1 MSVDDIKAAVK
12 VCIMDDELFKLF
24 MERCIDFERKISA
37 ERHMNFEAARG
48 GYELIPGTCL
58 RRKIESD

>member
-1 MSVDDIKAAVK
+1 MSIEHIKAAVYE
-12 VCIMDDELFKLF
+12 CIMDDELCKLF
-24 MERCIDFERKISA
+24 VERCIDFERNISA
-37 ERHMNFEAARG
+37 ERHMEFEAVRG